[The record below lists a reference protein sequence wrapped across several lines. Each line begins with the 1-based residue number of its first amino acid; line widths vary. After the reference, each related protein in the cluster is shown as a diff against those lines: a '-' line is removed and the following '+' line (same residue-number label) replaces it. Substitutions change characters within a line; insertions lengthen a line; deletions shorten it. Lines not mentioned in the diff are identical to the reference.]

1 MKFFKIPIIKMITRM
16 SIYAFVFLLANP
28 LLATT
33 FYGQSL
39 EKTKVSISLQ
49 KATVIEVFKIIE
61 KQTPFSFVY
70 DKSVVIKPIGSLST
84 TRTFHFYRC
93 SKFYQK
99 KIF

>member
-70 DKSVVIKPIGSLST
+70 DKSVSNKTDRVSFNNKDISLLSVLEI
-84 TRTFHFYRC
+84 
-93 SKFYQK
+93 YQK